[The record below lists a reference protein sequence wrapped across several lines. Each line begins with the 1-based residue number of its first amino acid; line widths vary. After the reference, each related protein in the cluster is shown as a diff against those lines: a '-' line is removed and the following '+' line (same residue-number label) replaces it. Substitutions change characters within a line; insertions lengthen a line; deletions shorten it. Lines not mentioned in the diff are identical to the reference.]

1 MVNQDSWHP
10 FAGRGGFQQFPGA
23 YLPGRGGFL
32 RFPADSC
39 RARPLTC
46 LRLSGHRPPFYQT
59 WHIRQLSDCQYQ
71 VCLEIS
77 RIPGDSARLAE
88 ILYLFGT
95 ISFRLYVLAYTD
107 KEPGAR
113 IVHFTRKILIFSGN
127 LVLENQEYS
136 NVPEMIDSHCL
147 IAMRWH
153 KKSKSSEN
161 AKNTEN
167 A

>member
-71 VCLEIS
+71 VCLKIP
-77 RIPGDSARLAE
+77 RILRNSTRLAE
-88 ILYLFGT
+88 ILYLFST
-95 ISFRLYVLAYTD
+95 ISFRLYVLAYTN
-107 KEPGAR
+107 KKLVAK
-113 IVHFTRKILIFSGN
+113 IAHFTWKILILGKN
-127 LVLENQEYS
+127 LVLEKQESS